1 MTVSFSPLS
10 PALGARIHGL
20 DPRHLDDADRDAL
33 RQALLDYGVLQASDL
48 DLSPEDH
55 VALTRVFG
63 EPDIHPIEAIRLAGH
78 PEIIV
83 LAAGQLDQVR
93 PGDPGAEDLI
103 GKIAWHSD
111 LTYTPFPSRGALLLA
126 RTVPPEGG
134 QTGWI
139 DLAAVYD
146 ALSDDMKRRIEGLRV
161 VHSLGPL
168 QQAINRAA
176 EADYASDAANVPQF
190 EAVTHP
196 LVHRH
201 PETGRR
207 VLDISPAFTQSI
219 VGWPEERGRALL
231 SELRDFAT
239 QRRFTCFHDWQ
250 SGDLVVWD
258 NWRTMHVATGHA
270 RRYRRVMHR
279 TTLRGGIA
287 LSA

>member
-1 MTVSFSPLS
+1 MSLSFSPLS

-20 DPRHLDDADRDAL
+20 DPHRLDETDRKTL
-33 RQALLDYGVLQASDL
+33 REAFLEYGVLLASGL
-48 DLSPEDH
+48 DLSPDEH
-55 VALTRVFG
+55 VSLTRVFG

-111 LTYTPFPSRGALLLA
+111 LTYTPLPSRGALLLA

-146 ALSDDMKRRIEGLRV
+146 ALSDAMKRRIEGLEV
-161 VHSLGPL
+161 VHGLGPL

-176 EADYASDAANVPQF
+176 ETDYAGDTASVPQF

-219 VGWPEERGRALL
+219 VGWSEDRGRALL
-231 SELRDFAT
+231 DELRVFAT
-239 QRRFTCFHDWQ
+239 QRRFTYFHTWQ
-250 SGDLVVWD
+250 PGDLVVWD

-279 TTLRGGIA
+279 TTLRGGVA
-287 LSA
+287 LAA